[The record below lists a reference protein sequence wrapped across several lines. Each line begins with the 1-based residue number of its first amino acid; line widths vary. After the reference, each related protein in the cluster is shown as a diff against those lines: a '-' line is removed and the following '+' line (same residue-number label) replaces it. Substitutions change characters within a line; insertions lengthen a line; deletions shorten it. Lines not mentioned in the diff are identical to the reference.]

1 MNNCKIFILDEVNC
15 YITGLSQSHIDH
27 FYDQLGVSA
36 PGYFFSPKYKL
47 GIWDGKIRYFTKNSK
62 TYVNLLEGIVPD
74 LIKFGYDVE
83 LVDQRKQ
90 FNIIVPTVDSQMF
103 SHLINPHTGQSF
115 EMRDYQVELVQ
126 TLFDHGN
133 GIGIAATGSG
143 KALSLD
149 SKILTVDG
157 WIENRNLNIGDQL
170 ITPSNTITK
179 ITNIYPQPLKQLY
192 KITFYDGSTVETCLE
207 HLWLAHV
214 PKKTHT
220 AKTQKQIITTQDM
233 LNFYNRKMS
242 GIYTPGNISIPVT
255 DAIEYTNNHDT
266 LPLDP
271 YILGLLIGDGTLVT
285 NTLIF
290 SNTDEYIL
298 SQMQQYVSKLCIDLK
313 RIPSS
318 ICDYNLSH
326 HQGKRCTLNI
336 VTKIIKDLKLNVKSN
351 LKFIPSQYKTASIQ
365 DRWEIIRGL
374 FDTDGTVSKHHI
386 TFTTVSKQLAK
397 DVQEI
402 IWSLG
407 GLCRISSRIPTYT
420 YKGEKKTGQL
430 AYTCSVRHKVPK
442 NFFNTPIKRNKCN
455 NVYGDGRYEL
465 TRKIVSIEASKV
477 DYSQCISVDSEDKLY
492 ITNDFIVTHN
502 TLIAAAISKGYE
514 IASNFR
520 SIIIVPDKNL
530 TEQTRNE
537 YAFFGLDVGEYSGT
551 RKQLSN
557 QHLVAT
563 WQALQNNPT
572 IVQDYQVIICDE
584 CQGLK
589 STIIKG
595 LLNEYGKDI
604 PIRFGLTGTLPKEP
618 SDALAIKIAVGDV
631 RYTIPAHKLI
641 QQKHLSN
648 LNIDILQLEV
658 DLTKEYEEYVYS
670 TSNTTIKY
678 KEFCEQY
685 VPDWGAEQRF
695 VQHDE
700 ERINWIAQDINNQE
714 GNTLCLVTNIKFGKK
729 LAKAIPG
736 AIFLYGKD
744 KTDIRN
750 QVYDSFKD
758 NNNVKVVANLQIAS
772 TGLNIPRIFNLYLI
786 DIGKSFVRTIQ
797 SIGRGLRKAHD
808 KDFVKV
814 VDICSSL
821 KYSNKHMR
829 ERIKYYKEAK
839 YPHVHKKIRYK
850 VTD

>member
-15 YITGLSQSHIDH
+15 YITGLSQPHIDH

-62 TYVNLLEGIVPD
+62 TYVNLLEGIVPE

-90 FNIIVPTVDSQMF
+90 FNITVPTVDSQMF

-143 KALSLD
+143 K
-149 SKILTVDG
+149 
-157 WIENRNLNIGDQL
+157 
-170 ITPSNTITK
+170 
-179 ITNIYPQPLKQLY
+179 
-192 KITFYDGSTVETCLE
+192 
-207 HLWLAHV
+207 
-214 PKKTHT
+214 
-220 AKTQKQIITTQDM
+220 
-233 LNFYNRKMS
+233 
-242 GIYTPGNISIPVT
+242 
-255 DAIEYTNNHDT
+255 
-266 LPLDP
+266 
-271 YILGLLIGDGTLVT
+271 
-285 NTLIF
+285 
-290 SNTDEYIL
+290 
-298 SQMQQYVSKLCIDLK
+298 
-313 RIPSS
+313 
-318 ICDYNLSH
+318 
-326 HQGKRCTLNI
+326 
-336 VTKIIKDLKLNVKSN
+336 
-351 LKFIPSQYKTASIQ
+351 
-365 DRWEIIRGL
+365 
-374 FDTDGTVSKHHI
+374 
-386 TFTTVSKQLAK
+386 
-397 DVQEI
+397 
-402 IWSLG
+402 
-407 GLCRISSRIPTYT
+407 
-420 YKGEKKTGQL
+420 
-430 AYTCSVRHKVPK
+430 
-442 NFFNTPIKRNKCN
+442 
-455 NVYGDGRYEL
+455 
-465 TRKIVSIEASKV
+465 
-477 DYSQCISVDSEDKLY
+477 
-492 ITNDFIVTHN
+492 

-514 IASNFR
+514 ISSNFR

-648 LNIDILQLEV
+648 LNIDIIQLEV